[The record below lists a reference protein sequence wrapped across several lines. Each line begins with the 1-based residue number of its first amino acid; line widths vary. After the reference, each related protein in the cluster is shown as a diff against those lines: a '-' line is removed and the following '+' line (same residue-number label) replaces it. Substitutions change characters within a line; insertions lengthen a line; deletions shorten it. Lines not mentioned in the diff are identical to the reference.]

1 MAFDCGFDIFP
12 HLVPTKENKALY
24 SEFLDTV
31 LTFDT
36 KKIPFVLPAEV
47 DCPKTYSKKFI
58 YFLIPGQPKIPLGDN
73 CDCFLGFRSNDAISA
88 DVLKIVEGMAFT
100 AREFFGSRVHFW
112 KGQSDIYS
120 RGELRRAEQEV
131 ERRPEYNLDKIDDIG
146 TKDEPDTPAET
157 TEQDV

>member
-12 HLVPTKENKALY
+12 HLVPTKENKILY
-24 SEFLDTV
+24 RQFLDTV
-31 LTFDT
+31 LSFDT
-36 KKIPFVLPAEV
+36 KRVPFVLPAEV
-47 DCPKTYSKKFI
+47 DCPETYSKKFI

-73 CDCFLGFRSNDAISA
+73 GDCFLGFRSNDAISA
-88 DVLKIVEGMAFT
+88 DVLKIVEVVAIT

-120 RGELRRAEQEV
+120 RGELHRAEEEV
-131 ERRPEYNLDKIDDIG
+131 ERRPGYILDRMDDIG
-146 TKDEPDTPAET
+146 TKDEPGTPAEP